1 MPHSSRRQTDQHKDQ
16 QGHRNQRRRLSLP
29 RIRPSALPEVNYDL
43 IDYIDDFSNFFCA
56 CVSSLVSANHLLI
69 STAAAIG

>member
-1 MPHSSRRQTDQHKDQ
+1 MPHSSRRQTDQHEDQ

-29 RIRPSALPEVNYDL
+29 RRRPSPPPEVNYDL

-56 CVSSLVSANHLLI
+56 CVSLISANHLLI